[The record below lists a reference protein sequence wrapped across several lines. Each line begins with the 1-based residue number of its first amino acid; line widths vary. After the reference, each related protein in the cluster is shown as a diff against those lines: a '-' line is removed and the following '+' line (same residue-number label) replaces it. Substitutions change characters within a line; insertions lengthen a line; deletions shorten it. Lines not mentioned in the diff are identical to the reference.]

1 MVRRSAFMLCFQTF
15 SLVCI
20 YVLLVLSFFFIFI
33 SSIHL
38 YCFSVYVISI
48 PIVCCFFIYLWAR
61 CRLCV
66 WTFFSVCDYYLHF
79 FFDDVQLKRRAFQ
92 QNAPW
97 QYNAFARRREVINNM
112 ASLTKRESATRIV
125 GVQSIHVS
133 EIYSIFIKCL
143 YISESFSVLCC
154 TCFSRR
160 KKIFFLNSSE
170 MLDGFYSSV
179 LPAYGY
185 DMNEMKKTTKKRLNR
200 KKTHQNSYLDTFF
213 VVVVEFFGVANPSN
227 FTSIHHFKQ
236 F

>member
-1 MVRRSAFMLCFQTF
+1 MLFQ
-15 SLVCI
+15 
-20 YVLLVLSFFFIFI
+20 YQ
-33 SSIHL
+33 SS
-38 YCFSVYVISI
+38 VV
-48 PIVCCFFIYLWAR
+48 FFIYLWAR

-66 WTFFSVCDYYLHF
+66 WTFFSVCMWLLF
-79 FFDDVQLKRRAFQ
+79 TLFFDDVQLKRRAFQ

-143 YISESFSVLCC
+143 YISASFSVLCC

-160 KKIFFLNSSE
+160 KKMFFLNSSE

-185 DMNEMKKTTKKRLNR
+185 DMDEMKKTTKKRLNR

-213 VVVVEFFGVANPSN
+213 VVFVEFFGVANPSN
-227 FTSIHHFKQ
+227 FTSIHHFQQ

>member
-20 YVLLVLSFFFIFI
+20 YVLLVLSFFSYLFPLFIYIVFRFMLFQYQ
-33 SSIHL
+33 SS
-38 YCFSVYVISI
+38 VV
-48 PIVCCFFIYLWAR
+48 FFIYLWAR

-66 WTFFSVCDYYLHF
+66 WTFFSVCMWLLF
-79 FFDDVQLKRRAFQ
+79 TLFFDDVQLKRRAFQ

-143 YISESFSVLCC
+143 YISASFSVLCC

-160 KKIFFLNSSE
+160 KKNVLSQFKWNVGWVLFKRSSGVRVRYE
-170 MLDGFYSSV
+170 R
-179 LPAYGY
+179 
-185 DMNEMKKTTKKRLNR
+185 NEKNNKKTFKPKKNTP
-200 KKTHQNSYLDTFF
+200 K
-213 VVVVEFFGVANPSN
+213 
-227 FTSIHHFKQ
+227 
-236 F
+236 